1 VPAAEH
7 LGVEPGALLDIAD
20 RDAEMRDGSDRDHHR
35 PSRFAVCRLFM
46 RARLRD
52 LAERGARLL
61 RRFASC
67 NDILLA
73 VTSRG
78 RAPQPSRSIR
88 IHRNARCEPRRCTA
102 ASPIS
107 YQRPDCAAASRSSIR
122 AVFRPTRSKRPQA
135 CRTATAAWRHLIT
148 PDKTVSVGGAYS
160 PLDGWQGRTR

>member
-1 VPAAEH
+1 MPAAKH

-73 VTSRG
+73 VITS
-78 RAPQPSRSIR
+78 
-88 IHRNARCEPRRCTA
+88 A
-102 ASPIS
+102 ASNLVPVT
-107 YQRPDCAAASRSSIR
+107 DGRSGYPPENLTGRLPAI
-122 AVFRPTRSKRPQA
+122 FGK
-135 CRTATAAWRHLIT
+135 LI
-148 PDKTVSVGGAYS
+148 Y
-160 PLDGWQGRTR
+160 